1 MFSYLKAEL
10 YRTRKRMPNILL
22 LIFGLI
28 GIGLSYYVT
37 AKYSTTKSSSTFLS
51 NVYSIVQQVVP
62 FMAIMIATASFKRRE
77 EMRNYFQRGM
87 SRLNPVIGDYLVSVL
102 TTIVFAFIFTAI
114 TVALSYTFKDLPAEK
129 FDIYITPKMF
139 IYSILTIV
147 SMIICMLGGI
157 HLFYELTNLQGATVA
172 ISFLY
177 YFFAPIIFKATGLVS
192 LDSWLG
198 RLADWFT
205 RLSPLEYGP
214 LFDNLFQIG
223 LNPFEEKWFG
233 IMLFVNIFVASGIR
247 YLVIKRKR
255 Y

>member
-37 AKYSTTKSSSTFLS
+37 ARYSTTKSSSSFLS
-51 NVYSIVQQVVP
+51 NVYDIVKQVVP

-87 SRLNPVIGDYLVSVL
+87 SRLNPVVGDYLVSVL
-102 TTIVFAFIFTAI
+102 TTVVFALVFTTI
-114 TVALSYTFKDLPAEK
+114 TVALSYTFKDLPAQGY
-129 FDIYITPKMF
+129 DAYVSPKMF

-147 SMIICMLGGI
+147 SIITCMLGGI

-177 YFFAPIIFKATGLVS
+177 YFFAPIIFKVTGLVS

-198 RLADWFT
+198 TIADWFT
-205 RLSPLEYGP
+205 RLSPLEYAP
-214 LFDNLFQIG
+214 VFDNLFQLGI
-223 LNPFEEKWFG
+223 NPFEEKWFT
-233 IMLFVNIFVASGIR
+233 IMLFVNIFLATGIR

>member
-10 YRTRKRMPNILL
+10 YRTRKRLPNILL
-22 LIFGLI
+22 LIFGLV

-51 NVYSIVQQVVP
+51 NVYNIVQQVVP
-62 FMAIMIATASFKRRE
+62 FMAIMIATSSFKRRE
-77 EMRNYFQRGM
+77 ELRNYFQRGM

-102 TTIVFAFIFTAI
+102 TTVVFAFIFTAI
-114 TVALSYTFKDLPAEK
+114 TVALSCTFKDLPAEK
-129 FDIYITPKMF
+129 FETYITPKMF
-139 IYSILTIV
+139 IYSIFTIV
-147 SMIICMLGGI
+147 SVITCMLGGI

-177 YFFAPIIFKATGLVS
+177 YFFAPIIFKVTGLVS

-205 RLSPLEYGP
+205 KLSPLE
-214 LFDNLFQIG
+214 
-223 LNPFEEKWFG
+223 
-233 IMLFVNIFVASGIR
+233 
-247 YLVIKRKR
+247 
-255 Y
+255 